1 VQRSGVDIVDRVE
14 VLVKK
19 SYYTYER
26 YELDATFAML
36 YHEQPITPAELGQ
49 YVRISDHLVQ
59 LDEKHYFIIF
69 AYTEHDSA
77 VKASQNLVHKLDH
90 HFNDHTSCIALDS
103 FNPSKSAKIV
113 LKRLQAI
120 LDETRSRSYTRVE
133 TEEIFDH

>member
-1 VQRSGVDIVDRVE
+1 MDIVERVE
-14 VLVKK
+14 ALVQKT
-19 SYYTYER
+19 YYACER

-36 YHEQPITPAELGQ
+36 YHEKPITPAELGQ

-59 LDEKHYFIIF
+59 LDENHYFIIF
-69 AYTEHDSA
+69 TYTEHDNA
-77 VKASQNLVHKLDH
+77 VKACQNLVHSLDH
-90 HFNDHTSCIALDS
+90 HFNDHTSCIVLDS
-103 FNPSKSAKIV
+103 LNPSKSAKIV